1 MIPSNFRTYIVEAND
16 FPITL
21 TVSTGNNA
29 LPRLPEKITVHY
41 HHRATAKTGTKTVN
55 AVPDNAA
62 RTVTYS
68 IPRPPAFDSG
78 VILFTLLAGFPVNNA
93 SPYQVDL
100 RSEDDQKARDVINP
114 DSVTPVFAN
123 YAMDLK

>member
-1 MIPSNFRTYIVEAND
+1 MIPSTFRTYVVEAND

-29 LPRLPEKITVHY
+29 LPRLPGKITVQY
-41 HHRATAKTGTKTVN
+41 QVRATAKTGTRTVN

-62 RTVTYS
+62 KTVSYS
-68 IPRPPAFDSG
+68 IPRPAAFKSG
-78 VILFTLLAGFPVNNA
+78 IILFSLLAGFPVNNP
-93 SPYQVDL
+93 SPYKVNFL
-100 RSEDDQKARDVINP
+100 SADDQKALDVINP

-123 YAMDLK
+123 YALDLK

>member
-1 MIPSNFRTYIVEAND
+1 MIPSTFRTYIVEAND

-41 HHRATAKTGTKTVN
+41 HVRTTASTGTRTVK

-62 RTVTYS
+62 KTVSYS
-68 IPRPPAFDSG
+68 IPRPAAFESG
-78 VILFTLLAGFPVNNA
+78 IILFSLLAGFPVNNA
-93 SPYQVDL
+93 SPYQVNL
-100 RSEDDQKARDVINP
+100 RSEDDQKALDVISP

-123 YAMDLK
+123 YAFDLK

>member
-1 MIPSNFRTYIVEAND
+1 MIPSTFRTYVVEAND

-41 HHRATAKTGTKTVN
+41 HVRTTASTGTRTVK

-62 RTVTYS
+62 KTVSYS
-68 IPRPPAFDSG
+68 IPRPDAFKSG
-78 VILFTLLAGFPVNNA
+78 IILFSLLAGFPVNNP
-93 SPYQVDL
+93 SPYKVNFL
-100 RSEDDQKARDVINP
+100 SSGGEKALDVISP

-123 YAMDLK
+123 YAFDLK